1 MIRSPACL
9 QMTWHVYPPSQL
21 WLWWRHSSRVISL
34 HSSYCSPPSTPL
46 YAPSSPS
53 PGLPFT
59 ACCDPSCTSR
69 SPQQT
74 LGVWRGSGV
83 QCTTL
88 AAPPS
93 LCAVSAHEVYNCL
106 LLASWASSSAVQ
118 CHWLD
123 ATNWQGLVFTLL
135 FPAIAP
141 FPTDIHTPPSLQC
154 ALFIHSFFLA
164 LKRSEL
170 LNYQIYVLIIY
181 CLPKFL

>member
-1 MIRSPACL
+1 M
-9 QMTWHVYPPSQL
+9 PPSN
-21 WLWWRHSSRVISL
+21 
-34 HSSYCSPPSTPL
+34 
-46 YAPSSPS
+46 APSSPS
-53 PGLPFT
+53 PSLPFT

-83 QCTTL
+83 QCATL
-88 AAPPS
+88 SVPP

-106 LLASWASSSAVQ
+106 LLASRAGSSAVQ
-118 CHWLD
+118 CWRERCVLLNSHWWD

-154 ALFIHSFFLA
+154 ALFIHRFFMA
-164 LKRSEL
+164 FKCSEL
-170 LNYQIYVLIIY
+170 LNCQLWSFIFYMHFCHLY
-181 CLPKFL
+181 FHF